1 MRARVG
7 RGWGDGEGEGE
18 GEGDGDGE
26 GDGEG
31 EGEGDGDGEVV
42 VRRSRPHLARCRE
55 QRRCLARPA
64 WERRAAPAPTE
75 TTHRAAH
82 AFSRASAAECTGQWR
97 QAWAVVAWPCC
108 AVVRCVRWCGVC
120 GAWAVQWCGGEA
132 RCGEVQCSAAAVRM
146 RCCAVLCGAVQCS
159 AVRCC
164 AVRCPQLTSQTTVS
178 FSSSSRL
185 MRRETRL
192 FCRGLSASFAAVCAA
207 QDVPLAFMCTGGDSI
222 SPSMCSRVRRL
233 LRKMAS
239 CSADMAVCS
248 SAVGD
253 SVREALAEG
262 AGSGFAEENVV
273 VGARMIRPAPR
284 GEAPASGATAPSS
297 CSAFMI
303 SSSWPSTSLVAAS
316 AIASSQW
323 RRGAQHRGTLHLVS
337 ALEGEVK
344 RNMFDGLAGTLS
356 GALISNL
363 RHALCWDLLRTR
375 DDMRQT
381 GR

>member
-1 MRARVG
+1 
-7 RGWGDGEGEGE
+7 
-18 GEGDGDGE
+18 
-26 GDGEG
+26 
-31 EGEGDGDGEVV
+31 
-42 VRRSRPHLARCRE
+42 
-55 QRRCLARPA
+55 
-64 WERRAAPAPTE
+64 
-75 TTHRAAH
+75 
-82 AFSRASAAECTGQWR
+82 
-97 QAWAVVAWPCC
+97 
-108 AVVRCVRWCGVC
+108 
-120 GAWAVQWCGGEA
+120 
-132 RCGEVQCSAAAVRM
+132 
-146 RCCAVLCGAVQCS
+146 
-159 AVRCC
+159 
-164 AVRCPQLTSQTTVS
+164 
-178 FSSSSRL
+178 

-344 RNMFDGLAGTLS
+344 RNIFRSQTCD
-356 GALISNL
+356 
-363 RHALCWDLLRTR
+363 ALCWDSRSR
-375 DDMRQT
+375 DDMRQNGSLSLGAVLGGAVAVAAAMYYYLHLRRVSAVVRRAAFDIGSGYT
-381 GR
+381 KMLVADVKDGAIVGRVVLETEVKLSYKVDAQQSPDGSLSEAIQAEGLACFRELTAKALTQTLTLTLTLTLT